1 MFVKIQIY
9 RPNRQVCRT
18 NKSLYIEGYITTSFY
33 VMNWIDKAIVKRA
46 NKIAKRAEVA
56 PTTVETTTSALNS
69 LFSNFREQRAV
80 VGQEEALRI
89 STTYACVEIISNSVA
104 QLPIRPFR
112 TTENGRTLAKDDSTY
127 ELLVYNP
134 NEQMT
139 RFTLLDL
146 LVKSMLLYGNGY
158 AKIVRDFN
166 GVARSIYFQ
175 DPRDVVAFIVD
186 TKHGRAVD
194 HYYNARTHEVIE
206 PNDMI
211 HLLNFSIDG
220 VEGIS
225 TIKYACYSLGLAQAA
240 ELHASNFYDG
250 GGTLSGILSVVDGR
264 LNDSKRQQIREQWEE
279 QVAGGTVAVLDGDM
293 RYQPISVNPDDA
305 QLLETRKFSV
315 EEICRFFK
323 VSPVKVFD
331 LSHSSYSTVEAV
343 NISFLVDT
351 LTPYLEKIELEF
363 RKKIYPPEKRKE
375 MELDFDTR
383 NLIRADSAAQANLY
397 NTLHTIGA
405 VTPNEVRE
413 VFNLDPIE
421 GGDKAFTQ
429 VNMQTLEQFKGN
441 NNDGE

>member
-1 MFVKIQIY
+1 MNFVDRLII
-9 RPNRQVCRT
+9 
-18 NKSLYIEGYITTSFY
+18 
-33 VMNWIDKAIVKRA
+33 KRA
-46 NKIAKRAEVA
+46 NKVANRAGGHTSSAEIA
-56 PTTVETTTSALNS
+56 TSALNE
-69 LFSNFREQRAV
+69 LFASIRDPRAV

-112 TTENGRTLAKDDSTY
+112 ITDKGRRLAKDDSTY
-127 ELLVYNP
+127 ELLVYSP

-158 AKIVRDFN
+158 AKIVRDYG
-166 GVARSIYFQ
+166 GVARAIYYQ

-186 TKHGRAVD
+186 SNKGRVVD
-194 HYYNARTHEVIE
+194 HYYNSRTNEVIE

-211 HLLNFSIDG
+211 HLLNFSLDG

-225 TIKYACYSLGLAQAA
+225 TIKYACYSLGLAKAA
-240 ELHASNFYDG
+240 ELHANNFYDG
-250 GGTLSGILSVVDGR
+250 GGKLAGVLSVVDGR
-264 LNDSKRQQIREQWEE
+264 LNESKRDQIREQWHK
-279 QVAGGTVAVLDGDM
+279 QIADGSVAVLDGDM

-363 RKKIYPPEKRKE
+363 RKKLYPPEKRKV

-383 NLIRADSAAQANLY
+383 NLIRADSVAQASLY
-397 NTLHTIGA
+397 NTLHQIGA

-413 VFNLDPIE
+413 VFSLDPIE
-421 GGDKAFTQ
+421 GGDRAFTQ
-429 VNMQTLEQFKGN
+429 VNMQTLQKFD
-441 NNDGE
+441 DGQQKDE

>member
-1 MFVKIQIY
+1 
-9 RPNRQVCRT
+9 
-18 NKSLYIEGYITTSFY
+18 
-33 VMNWIDKAIVKRA
+33 MNWIDRAIIKRA
-46 NKIAKRAEVA
+46 NKIAKRAGSAV
-56 PTTVETTTSALNS
+56 TTTQMATTALND
-69 LFSNFREQRAV
+69 LLAGVRDPRAV

-89 STTYACVEIISNSVA
+89 STTYACVDIISNSVA
-104 QLPIRPFR
+104 QLPIRPFKV
-112 TTENGRTLAKDDSTY
+112 TDAGRRLAKDDSTF
-127 ELLVYNP
+127 ELLVYSP

-158 AKIVRDFN
+158 AKIVRDYS
-166 GVARSIYFQ
+166 GVARAIYFQ
-175 DPRDVVAFIVD
+175 DPRDIVAFVID
-186 TKHGRAVD
+186 TRHGRAVD
-194 HYYNARTHEVIE
+194 HYYNARTNEVIE

-211 HLLNFSIDG
+211 HLLNFSLDG

-225 TIKYACYSLGLAQAA
+225 TIKYACYSLGLAKAA

-250 GGTLSGILSVVDGR
+250 GGTLTGILSVVDGR
-264 LNDSKRQQIREQWEE
+264 LNEAKRDQIRDQWHE
-279 QVAGGTVAVLDGDM
+279 QVAEGSVAVLDGDM

-363 RKKIYPPEKRKE
+363 RKKLYPPERRRQ

-397 NTLHTIGA
+397 NTLHQIGA

-413 VFNLDPIE
+413 VFNLDPID

-429 VNMQTLEQFKGN
+429 VNMQTLEQFDK
-441 NNDGE
+441 DSTDEQV